1 MKKFA
6 RILSLVVALVL
17 IVGCGSKNEEGST
30 KSGSKSK
37 GNCEVFECVK
47 KINAEGTIADVN
59 KLIGF
64 EGEVTSQSD
73 ESSIYQWKVYKW
85 SLTDDTAIEI
95 RHNENLNTLSIE
107 AIFPTSMIKTKT
119 IDFSNVKTEMK
130 AINSKDGLKYA
141 DVVKILCGVE
151 GTLTKKDK
159 DTLTYEW
166 YSKDRGSMTARF
178 STTSG
183 KCTSY
188 NGLF

>member
-6 RILSLVVALVL
+6 RILCLVIAIIL
-17 IVGCGSKNEEGST
+17 ITGCGSKNGENSN
-30 KSGSKSK
+30 SGSKSK

-59 KLIGF
+59 KVIGF
-64 EGEVTSQSD
+64 EGEVTSESD
-73 ESSIYQWKVYKW
+73 ANSIYKWKVYKW
-85 SLTDDTAIEI
+85 ALTEDTAIEI

-130 AINSKDGLKYA
+130 AINSTNGLKYA
-141 DVVKILCGVE
+141 DVVKILGGVE

>member
-1 MKKFA
+1 MKK
-6 RILSLVVALVL
+6 IISVL
-17 IVGCGSKNEEGST
+17 CLIMMLTLITGCGGT
-30 KSGSKSK
+30 KESGSKSK
-37 GNCEVFECVK
+37 GNCEVFECVE

-64 EGEVTSQSD
+64 EGEVTSESD
-73 ESSIYQWKVYKW
+73 EGSTYQWKVYKW
-85 SLTDDTAIEI
+85 TLTDDTAIEI

-130 AINSKDGLKYA
+130 AINSTDGLKYA
-141 DVVKILCGVE
+141 DVVKILGGVE
-151 GTLTKKDK
+151 GTLAKKDK

-166 YSKDRGSMTARF
+166 YSKDRGSMIARF

-183 KCTSY
+183 KCMSY
-188 NGLF
+188 SGLF